1 MRIISG
7 KNRGRQI
14 VAPDNLPVRPTTDL
28 GKESLFNILNNYFYF
43 DRVKVLD
50 LFSGTGNL
58 TYEFASRGAI
68 SVIAV
73 DADQRCTNFIK
84 KTIEKLD
91 YQNVAVIRQ
100 DAFQYTER
108 CRQKF
113 DIIFADPPYQLE
125 GIEKIIDNVFANEL
139 LNPDG
144 WLVMEHSKEHDF
156 SSHPN
161 FFQHR
166 TYGKLN
172 FTFLV
177 NMTEDEEGNEG
188 ETNTEETDKD
198 E

>member
-7 KNRGRQI
+7 KNRGRHI

-50 LFSGTGNL
+50 LFSGTGNI
-58 TYEFASRGAI
+58 TYEFASRGAL

-84 KTIEKLD
+84 RTVEKLD
-91 YQNVAVIRQ
+91 FPNVAVVHQ
-100 DAFQYTER
+100 DAFLYTER

-113 DIIFADPPYQLE
+113 DVIFADPPYQLE

-144 WLVMEHSKEHDF
+144 WLIMEHSKEHDF
-156 SSHPN
+156 SEHPK

-177 NMTEDEEGNEG
+177 NMTEDSENEEEEDENNE
-188 ETNTEETDKD
+188 
-198 E
+198 

>member
-7 KNRGRQI
+7 KNRGKQI
-14 VAPDNLPVRPTTDL
+14 IAPVNLPVRPTTDM

-58 TYEFASRGAI
+58 TYEFASRGAV

-73 DADQRCTNFIK
+73 DSDQRCTNFIK
-84 KTIEKLD
+84 KTIEKLQ

-100 DAFQYTER
+100 DAFAYTAA

-113 DIIFADPPYQLE
+113 DIIFADPPYQME
-125 GIEKIIDNVFANEL
+125 NIDKIIQNVFDNEL

-144 WLVMEHSKEHDF
+144 WLVLEHSREHDF
-156 SSHPN
+156 SENEH
-161 FFQHR
+161 FYQHR
-166 TYGKLN
+166 NYGKVN
-172 FTFLV
+172 FSFFV
-177 NMTEDEEGNEG
+177 NMTEEEGKEA
-188 ETNTEETDKD
+188 ED

>member
-14 VAPDNLPVRPTTDL
+14 IAPDNLPVRPTTDM

-50 LFSGTGNL
+50 LFSGTGNIA
-58 TYEFASRGAI
+58 YEFASRGAV

-73 DADQRCTNFIK
+73 DSDQRCTNFIK
-84 KTIEKLD
+84 KTVEKLQ
-91 YQNVAVIRQ
+91 YKNMAVIRQ
-100 DAFQYTER
+100 DAFAYTAA

-113 DIIFADPPYQLE
+113 DIIFADPPYEME
-125 GIEKIIDNVFANEL
+125 GTEKIIDNVFNNGL

-144 WLVMEHSKEHDF
+144 WLVMEHSKYHDF
-156 SSHPN
+156 SDHPKYY
-161 FFQHR
+161 QHR
-166 TYGKLN
+166 NYGKVN
-172 FTFLV
+172 FTFFV
-177 NMTEDEEGNEG
+177 NMTE
-188 ETNTEETDKD
+188 ETETEEAKD